1 MSGWDDVVGLT
12 KKLVGAPSVADVG
25 EREACEVARQ
35 AMDALGYSDVM
46 VDEVGNVTGRMPGD
60 GNSSGCVVFDG
71 HVDTVTVGER
81 GNWASDPFVATERDG
96 RLYGRGTADMK
107 GAIAAMI
114 VGVSRLRDD
123 PAPCDVIVSVSL
135 AEELVEG
142 YALGKVLDRYSPRAV
157 VIGEATNL
165 HLARAQRGRAEI
177 VIETTGVPAHSST
190 PHLGR
195 NPIRAMYRIGNLMMS
210 LPMPEDPIVG
220 PAIME
225 VTDIVSWPFPGL
237 SMIPERCT
245 ATFDRRTL
253 PGESEEDV
261 LEEIQSLL
269 DAYTQDDLLEG
280 AKASI
285 ALDRFTTYTGF
296 QVKARN
302 FAPAWKMD
310 DDAPIVRAGLD
321 ALAQSGLVPM
331 LTHYAFCTNGSES
344 AGRRGIPTIGF
355 GPGAESEAHRIDES
369 VEIGH
374 LIAAANGYEH
384 LAREL
389 VRL

>member
-1 MSGWDDVVGLT
+1 MSDWDDVVSLT
-12 KKLVGAPSVADVG
+12 KKLVGAPSFADVG

-35 AMDALGYSDVM
+35 AMEALGYSDVT

-60 GNSSGCVVFDG
+60 GSTSGCVVFDG

-81 GNWASDPFVATERDG
+81 SNWASDPFVATERDG

-114 VGVSRLRDD
+114 VGVSWLRDD
-123 PAPCDVIVSVSL
+123 PVPCDVIVSVSL

-142 YALGKVLDRYSPRAV
+142 YALGKVLDRYSPKAV

-195 NPIRAMYRIGNLMMS
+195 NPIRAMNRIGTLMMG

-220 PAIME
+220 RAIME

-261 LEEIQSLL
+261 LEEIQALL

-280 AKASI
+280 ATASI
-285 ALDRFTTYTGF
+285 ALDRFRTYTGF
-296 QVKARN
+296 QAEAKN

-310 DDAPIVRAGLD
+310 DDAPVVQAGLD
-321 ALAQSGLVPM
+321 ALAQSGLVPV

-355 GPGAESEAHRIDES
+355 GPGSETEAHRIDES
-369 VEIGH
+369 VEVGH